1 MVQTTSSPS
10 LTQRQNRMSRYGL
23 PSRRMLAFLNENP
36 GATSGE
42 IHDYLHEGRKIQQLK
57 VSWNRGPGHVEQK
70 VYTQWMPEKYV
81 REFMLKSK
89 LYWDVEILDK
99 RTQYV
104 SKVSRGK
111 FAYLTSPYYSRTMAD
126 GPRGTNPHRGAVNR
140 RAQRCWFYRRKIDG
154 QFRYFLTLRGLG
166 ALPEHGHK

>member
-1 MVQTTSSPS
+1 
-10 LTQRQNRMSRYGL
+10 MSRYGL

-89 LYWDVEILDK
+89 LYWNVEILDK

-111 FAYLTSPYYSRTMAD
+111 FAYLTSPYYSRTLAD
-126 GPRGTNPHRGAVNR
+126 GPRGTNPHRKVANR